1 MRLILICLLALI
13 TVLITVLIPARASRA
28 QDIAVDLELVLA
40 IDSSRSV
47 DRREFNLQ
55 IKGIATAFRDP
66 AFLSALRNYAPRG
79 IAVALVQWSGQ
90 KSHINVVGW
99 QFITN
104 ESSARAF
111 ANQVDAAGRRLAP
124 GSTSINNAIGFSS
137 AILRDNGY
145 RGARQV
151 IDVSG
156 DGYNNTGNRPELT
169 RDRAVAR
176 GITINGLTIT
186 NEVARLDRYFRD
198 RVIGGPGAFVMKA
211 LDYRDFAAVFNRK
224 LIREVIG
231 DNVYSMKQD

>member
-1 MRLILICLLALI
+1 MAFMRLILICLFALI
-13 TVLITVLIPARASRA
+13 TALAPARASRA
-28 QDIAVDLELVLA
+28 QEIAVDLELVLA

-47 DRREFNLQ
+47 DRREFDLQ
-55 IKGIATAFRDP
+55 IKGITTAFRDP
-66 AFLSALRNYAPRG
+66 GFHATLRNYAPRG

-99 QFITN
+99 QFITGAA
-104 ESSARAF
+104 SARAF
-111 ANQVDAAGRRLAP
+111 ADQVEAAGRRIAP
-124 GSTSINNAIGFSS
+124 GSTSINNAIGFAS
-137 AILRDNGY
+137 ALLRGNGY

-169 RDRAVAR
+169 RDKAVAM

-186 NEVARLDRYFRD
+186 NEVAGLDRYFRD
-198 RVIGGPGAFVMKA
+198 RVIGGPGAFVMRA

-231 DNVYSMKQD
+231 DNVFSMKRN